1 MSPFRRA
8 IGGTSS
14 STRNTRPSRSST
26 IRGQPLTNPDD
37 FSWVGDHEGI
47 GAFWRGFGTLWLAAA
62 LLQPDQQRRNAD
74 APYAAAR
81 HWAVEVQFDK
91 GLAGAP
97 NDAIA
102 ASRDTATNPAVLS
115 AFGLALIGSF
125 GPPAYH
131 ALAGYAPDLA
141 EERGGA
147 AIVAN
152 AMGELRKVAPGPS
165 AYVSES
171 NFFQADWQRAYWG
184 ANYERLRAIKAR
196 YDPEG
201 LFFVHHG
208 VGSEGWSEDGFEW
221 KGAD

>member
-1 MSPFRRA
+1 L
-8 IGGTSS
+8 G
-14 STRNTRPSRSST
+14 
-26 IRGQPLTNPDD
+26 
-37 FSWVGDHEGI
+37 
-47 GAFWRGFGTLWLAAA
+47 
-62 LLQPDQQRRNAD
+62 
-74 APYAAAR
+74 
-81 HWAVEVQFDK
+81 VEVQFDK

-97 NDAIA
+97 DDAIA

-125 GPPAYH
+125 GAPAYPGI
-131 ALAGYAPDLA
+131 AGYTPDLA
-141 EERGGA
+141 EARGEA
-147 AIVAN
+147 AIIAN
-152 AMGELRKVAPGPS
+152 AMGELRKVAPEPG

-171 NFFQADWQRAYWG
+171 KFFQADWQHAYWG
-184 ANYERLRAIKAR
+184 ANYERLLATKAQ